1 MALFDL
7 GRTASKTPA
16 KICNRLHPVFLNQEK
31 VRLSSGPDRWPY
43 ITSLPCLS
51 VEITNPFFDE
61 RGLVLQNM
69 FRYRLYNVL
78 EGTDEGGMVG
88 KVLNAFIVALI
99 VANVTAVVLATD
111 ASLYQTYQSLFD
123 WFEVV
128 SVAVFTLEYT
138 LRLWTAPCN
147 PRFVGAGGRVRFAAS
162 PMAIIDLVA
171 ILPFY
176 LPMII
181 PLDLRI
187 LRMLRLLRIFRLFK
201 LYRYSEALRMLERVI
216 KAEKE
221 ALVVVGFVLLVLLIL
236 TATVM
241 YFVEHTA
248 QPEAISSI
256 PMAMW
261 WAVATLTTV
270 GYGDVYPITPLGKL
284 LGGFIAVL
292 GIGMFALP
300 AGILASAF
308 GDEIRSRHEKKR
320 ICPHC
325 GRCIDDPLDEG
336 EGQGLSRTAE
346 NVH

>member
-1 MALFDL
+1 M
-7 GRTASKTPA
+7 
-16 KICNRLHPVFLNQEK
+16 
-31 VRLSSGPDRWPY
+31 
-43 ITSLPCLS
+43 
-51 VEITNPFFDE
+51 
-61 RGLVLQNM
+61 VLQTM
-69 FRYRLYNVL
+69 FRYRVYNVL
-78 EGTDEGGMVG
+78 EGTDEGGMIG
-88 KVLNAFIVALI
+88 EVLNVFIIALI

-111 ASLYQTYQSLFD
+111 ASLYQAYQSLFD

-128 SVAVFTLEYT
+128 SVAIFTVEYA

-147 PRFVGAGGRVRFAAS
+147 PRFAGPGGRVRFATS
-162 PMAIIDLVA
+162 PLALIDLVA
-171 ILPFY
+171 IMPFY
-176 LPMII
+176 LPMVL

-187 LRMLRLLRIFRLFK
+187 LRMLRLVRIFRLFK

-236 TATVM
+236 TSTVM

-248 QPEAISSI
+248 QPEAFSSI

-270 GYGDVYPITPLGKL
+270 GYGDVYPVTPLGKL
-284 LGGFIAVL
+284 LGGFIAIL

-308 GDEIRSRHEKKR
+308 GDEIRGRHEKKR

-325 GRCIDDPLDEG
+325 GRCIDDPPAGDEVLTG
-336 EGQGLSRTAE
+336 SAEEGTA
-346 NVH
+346 VPGAADTSH